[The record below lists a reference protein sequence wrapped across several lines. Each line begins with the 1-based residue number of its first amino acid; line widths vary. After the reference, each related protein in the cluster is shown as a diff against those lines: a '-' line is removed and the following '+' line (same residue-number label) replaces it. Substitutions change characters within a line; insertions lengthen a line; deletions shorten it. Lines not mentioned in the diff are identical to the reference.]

1 MKPIFREVNLAHH
14 IGRAIHLID
23 AHCQEVVGQ
32 GKKYNPDIDYLC
44 MGSNTGLL
52 HTFDIEDNDK
62 VVGYAVFM
70 IAKDF
75 ITSERSAFNVAIY
88 VSPEYR
94 GRTAVRF
101 MQYTEMMLLSKGIK
115 QINFHVPPSSMA
127 EKCLAHLGYNLR
139 EKVYYKEF

>member
-23 AHCQEVVGQ
+23 AHCKEVIGD

-44 MGSNTGLL
+44 MGSNAGLL
-52 HTFDIEDNDK
+52 RTFDIEDDDK

-75 ITSERSAFNVAIY
+75 ITSERSASNVAIY

-94 GRTAVRF
+94 GRTTIRF
-101 MQYTEMMLLSKGIK
+101 MRYIEMMLVSDKIK
-115 QINFHVPPSSMA
+115 HINYHVPPSSMA
-127 EKCLAHLGYNLR
+127 EKSLAHLGYGLR